1 MKKDNRKAMEMI
13 CPNDEIVGVDMRETA
28 AAYIITPI
36 TEPPAEHFDYYLN
49 PLWEVGKIVVK
60 KKNGKHGM
68 TDWGDGEYTLYP
80 FRSGQAYWL
89 RPVRE
94 VKNED

>member
-1 MKKDNRKAMEMI
+1 MKKDNRRAMEMI
-13 CPNDEIVGVDMRETA
+13 CPNDEIVGVDMRETK

-49 PLWEVGKIVVK
+49 PLWEVGKIVIK
-60 KKNGKHGM
+60 KKRSQRIHGF

-80 FRSGQAYWL
+80 YRSGQAYWL
-89 RPVRE
+89 RPVKE
-94 VKNED
+94 VK